1 MANPQYK
8 IEITSEG
15 ENWGSIIIETFPDI
29 APLHSDNFDELV
41 SNASYDGTAFH
52 RVIPGFMIQGGDP
65 NSVSGPRHTWGY
77 GNRKQKTVKAEFSD
91 TPHKRGIVSAA
102 RSQHPDSASS
112 QFFICVADARS
123 LDNLYTVFGQ
133 VLEGMDIAD
142 KIVSAK
148 RDASDNPLEKIEMKI
163 TKA

>member
-1 MANPQYK
+1 MANPKYK

-15 ENWGSIIIETFPDI
+15 ENWGSITLETFPDI
-29 APLHSDNFDELV
+29 APLHSKNFDELV
-41 SNASYDGTAFH
+41 TNGSYDGTSFH

-65 NSVSGPRHTWGY
+65 NSISGPRDTWGF

-91 TPHKRGIVSAA
+91 TPHERGILSAA

-112 QFFICVADARS
+112 QFFICVADARF
-123 LDNLYTVFGQ
+123 LDNQYTVFGK
-133 VLEGMDIAD
+133 VLEAMDIAD

-148 RDASDNPLEKIEMKI
+148 RDAGDNPLEKIEMKI